1 MKKRLNSQLILLVLL
16 LTGIGIATLYST
28 TFRWEY
34 PLWKK
39 QIIWAIFG
47 IILCL
52 LSPLIDYSILKRKG
66 LLIYTIGIILLV
78 VVLFMPPVR
87 QAHSWFVFPFFSF
100 QPSEFAK
107 LSTIIML
114 SLYLKDKG
122 CRLSSPSSFLFPII

>member
-39 QIIWAIFG
+39 QIVWAIFG

-52 LSPLIDYSILKRKG
+52 LNPLIDYSILKRKG
-66 LLIYTIGIILLV
+66 LLIYTIGI
-78 VVLFMPPVR
+78 
-87 QAHSWFVFPFFSF
+87 
-100 QPSEFAK
+100 
-107 LSTIIML
+107 
-114 SLYLKDKG
+114 
-122 CRLSSPSSFLFPII
+122 